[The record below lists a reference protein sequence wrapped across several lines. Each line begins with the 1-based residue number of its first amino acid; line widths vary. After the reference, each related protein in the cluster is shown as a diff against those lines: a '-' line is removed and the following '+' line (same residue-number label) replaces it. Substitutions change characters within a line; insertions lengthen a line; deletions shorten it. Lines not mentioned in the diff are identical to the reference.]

1 MTGQASGNYG
11 NGRIQP
17 GEFLDPAICAQLLTG
32 AILNLNTNRYILA
45 AGLTIALYE
54 IFLLFSDEVRLVW
67 NSGSKMSMRLLYFFN
82 HYIPPAL
89 LIVANYQLSPFRH
102 GLNNDFCRMWISCA
116 LIFQVMCGMCS
127 SYVLLLRVIALFG
140 DNLTVKRLIYGA
152 FIASYSISI
161 TSIAICVVSI
171 HRRMGYYLDLN
182 GVCSYSDS
190 EIWFIIAMTSPIL
203 SEVIAGGLTIWKAFH
218 HAYALWSSSSAPLL
232 HSLLRDG
239 IFFCVSIVC
248 LRVCYA
254 FIWFMLPKGSAYLAL
269 YILWAPMSIMSSRF
283 YINIK
288 SVATVDPFSPE
299 YSLSLS
305 PRKRITTGGTTFARV
320 SRRTTTMTMGSLSH
334 FSRTDIFS
342 ASDGTAW
349 REPEVFDAHSIEER

>member
-1 MTGQASGNYG
+1 MICMYLNVFKAF
-11 NGRIQP
+11 P
-17 GEFLDPAICAQLLTG
+17 DFLQLSDVD
-32 AILNLNTNRYILA
+32 
-45 AGLTIALYE
+45 
-54 IFLLFSDEVRLVW
+54 LLRAHLPSHVW
-67 NSGSKMSMRLLYFFN
+67 N
-82 HYIPPAL
+82 
-89 LIVANYQLSPFRH
+89 
-102 GLNNDFCRMWISCA
+102 
-116 LIFQVMCGMCS
+116 
-127 SYVLLLRVIALFG
+127 VLLLVIALFG

-239 IFFCVSIVC
+239 IFFCVSI
-248 LRVCYA
+248 
-254 FIWFMLPKGSAYLAL
+254 GSAYLAL